1 MNASSTARRAAGRAG
16 GQGAVPVERTTRRAA
31 PPVRPGGVRG
41 SRLAF
46 WVFVSPFLVG
56 LVLFTVVPILWSSG
70 LSFFE
75 ARGTLDPTR
84 FVGLDNYARFLTDKA
99 FTNSLGTFTVFAVFI
114 VPVTMAVSLGLA
126 VLVNGLPRFQAFFR
140 SALFLPV
147 ACSYVVGALVWKLS
161 LFSGLPSGI
170 ANTVL
175 GGFGA
180 DAIAWLGSSPYW
192 WIVLVTVRLW
202 LQVGFYMLLFLAGL
216 QRIPQVLYEAAL
228 IDGVSAGVRRFRYIT
243 WPQLRPTVAA
253 VLLLLLVAAFQAFDE
268 FLNLVPANPAT
279 RPPLVYLYN
288 VALGAQRDFGLG
300 SAGALILTAIM
311 VVVALLQTRFFG
323 FAAAED
329 RQQRTRRGRR
339 EVAR

>member
-1 MNASSTARRAAGRAG
+1 MSGNSTAPRTTTTK
-16 GQGAVPVERTTRRAA
+16 PVERTEVAGA
-31 PPVRPGGVRG
+31 KVVRPGGVRG

-46 WVFVSPFLVG
+46 WVFVTPFLVG
-56 LVLFTVVPILWSSG
+56 LVLFTLVPIVWSSG

-75 ARGTLDPTR
+75 ARGTLEASR

-99 FTNSLGTFTVFAVFI
+99 FTNSLGTFVVYAIFI

-126 VLVNGLPRFQAFFR
+126 VLVNGLPKFQAFYR
-140 SALFLPV
+140 SVLFLPV
-147 ACSYVVGALVWKLS
+147 ACSYVVGALVWKLG
-161 LFSGLPSGI
+161 LFSGLPSGV
-170 ANTVL
+170 ANTFL
-175 GGFGA
+175 NTFGV
-180 DAIAWLGSSPYW
+180 DPIAWLNSSPYW
-192 WIVLVTVRLW
+192 WVVLVSVRLW
-202 LQVGFYMLLFLAGL
+202 LQVGFYVVLFLAGL
-216 QRIPQVLYEAAL
+216 QRIPQVLYEAAM
-228 IDGVSAGVRRFRYIT
+228 IDGVSAGFRRFRYIT

-300 SAGALILTAIM
+300 SAGALILTALM

-323 FAAAED
+323 FSAAED
-329 RQQRTRRGRR
+329 RNKRTRKNRSEARR
-339 EVAR
+339 